1 LSFQDVKFE
10 WDQTKET
17 ANFAKHGVE
26 FFDCASCLS
35 RFPAHFIRYP
45 GLTKLETRWQLVGFD
60 GNGILTVRFTLRR
73 GWVRVIGA
81 GYWRKQKQIYEK
93 ENQLHG

>member
-1 LSFQDVKFE
+1 MKFE
-10 WDQTKET
+10 WDGSKESGDLL
-17 ANFAKHGVE
+17 KHGVD
-26 FFDCASCLS
+26 FSSVPDAFGDP
-35 RFPAHFIRYP
+35 RRIFIRYP
-45 GLTKLETRWQLVGFD
+45 GMTAQETRWQLVGFD

-81 GYWRKQKQIYEK
+81 GYWRKQKHIYEK

>member
-1 LSFQDVKFE
+1 MKFE
-10 WDQTKET
+10 WDGSKET
-17 ANFAKHGVE
+17 GNLLKHGVD
-26 FFDCASCLS
+26 FSSVPDAFGDP
-35 RFPAHFIRYP
+35 RRIFIRYP
-45 GLTKLETRWQLVGFD
+45 GMTAQETRWQLVGFD

>member
-1 LSFQDVKFE
+1 MKFE
-10 WDQTKET
+10 WDDVKET
-17 ANFAKHGVE
+17 ENRAKHGIDFSSVPVAFE
-26 FFDCASCLS
+26 DS
-35 RFPAHFIRYP
+35 RRIFIRYP

-60 GNGILTVRFTLRR
+60 GSGILTVRFTLRR

-93 ENQLHG
+93 ENRLRG